1 MRESRIVLAFVI
13 AVILVSVTAV
23 IAAFQIHGRID
34 DGAKQNIDRTQLI
47 DEDELGI
54 EIENQDYQ
62 ARI

>member
-13 AVILVSVTAV
+13 AVILVSIAAVVT
-23 IAAFQIHGRID
+23 AFQIHGRID

-54 EIENQDYQ
+54 GYESQDYQ
-62 ARI
+62 AQG